1 VNNEAFK
8 TGDIMKKHLRVT
20 APFLFLLTVLFCAA
34 CAGQGGGDTTGAA
47 TSAPVSDTPVD
58 TAAPAETTTSPTET
72 EPETE
77 PPTPE
82 LAPDAA
88 ASADGFVL
96 APVYTVAPNVR
107 EQNLKV
113 NVGGTKIQIDITS
126 TFFGTES
133 AVDRDTHHWGDIIRY
148 NDLRVT
154 GFEEDFRV
162 GDLNGDRCG
171 ELLTYRDRTLTVY
184 ALPKRSGNLTPVY
197 TQKLGFAGIL
207 CGAGHLNEDGYTDLI
222 FFDTNMRQTVIGLG
236 GAEGFTYAYA
246 GLLEGVTAE
255 HTLLAGDI
263 DDDGVAELVAVR
275 DLTVRTYDYTVDGFT
290 LIKEDTL
297 PYAVSGQ
304 FLLYAL
310 SDMNSDGAADLVCFM
325 KDPAGTE
332 GYGTLTYMSRRD
344 GHYGSYEH
352 EGNNKNVNVTH
363 IHSDAVL
370 PLFAAGGDITRDGVD
385 DTVLIG
391 RAISRDR
398 VSLYALVY
406 PAEAPAYDYSS
417 HVIKTA
423 DGYILYTGALYCDY
437 NTDKY
442 AQTDGDH
449 IMAYTSV
456 DGLTWNRVLDAPCF
470 FLGGE
475 LGAGDYQ
482 TGDVFTDKW
491 WIKNTMEPE
500 VVFVDGIYYMYY
512 QVENYCYDKSGG
524 LMGADRIGVATS
536 TDGIHFER
544 KLDTPALITSDE
556 YSCFTHQEVV
566 YVPDDPDGKCFWM
579 YVRYVH
585 NNVDVTYIRIRTAD
599 PLCFD
604 MDAGYDVVLGFD
616 QGNQMGYINN
626 YDGKGNRLF
635 INISPALHTEYDELH
650 YVPTLQFSTDG
661 VRWVSSSIRLAGTDL
676 SNRDEAK
683 RNNLY
688 FLGMSTING
697 TGEIAVNEK
706 GEYEFFYVGCTAN
719 SPVAPGIFE
728 SSEGVGKAVFTVT
741 LTN

>member
-1 VNNEAFK
+1 LSYDVKPPAFYGRVVLLFYPAGLLDRIAGLWYNVNNEAFK

-184 ALPKRSGNLTPVY
+184 ALPKRGGNLTPVY

-423 DGYILYTGALYCDY
+423 EGYVFGTAVKRNLRDQVEAI
-437 NTDKY
+437 
-442 AQTDGDH
+442 
-449 IMAYTSV
+449 
-456 DGLTWNRVLDAPCF
+456 DGLWNGLQDA
-470 FLGGE
+470 
-475 LGAGDYQ
+475 
-482 TGDVFTDKW
+482 
-491 WIKNTMEPE
+491 
-500 VVFVDGIYYMYY
+500 
-512 QVENYCYDKSGG
+512 
-524 LMGADRIGVATS
+524 
-536 TDGIHFER
+536 
-544 KLDTPALITSDE
+544 
-556 YSCFTHQEVV
+556 
-566 YVPDDPDGKCFWM
+566 
-579 YVRYVH
+579 
-585 NNVDVTYIRIRTAD
+585 
-599 PLCFD
+599 
-604 MDAGYDVVLGFD
+604 
-616 QGNQMGYINN
+616 
-626 YDGKGNRLF
+626 
-635 INISPALHTEYDELH
+635 
-650 YVPTLQFSTDG
+650 
-661 VRWVSSSIRLAGTDL
+661 
-676 SNRDEAK
+676 
-683 RNNLY
+683 
-688 FLGMSTING
+688 
-697 TGEIAVNEK
+697 
-706 GEYEFFYVGCTAN
+706 
-719 SPVAPGIFE
+719 
-728 SSEGVGKAVFTVT
+728 
-741 LTN
+741 